1 MFLAV
6 SISIETVNNSD
17 GSNKLKLINSILQ
30 IKYALN
36 NGLVVLYIFEYQGMS
51 MSSKNCLNFS
61 VTKNYFRFY

>member
-17 GSNKLKLINSILQ
+17 GSNKLKLINS
-30 IKYALN
+30 KYALN

-61 VTKNYFRFY
+61 LTKNYMYFRFY

>member
-36 NGLVVLYIFEYQGMS
+36 NDLVVLYIFEYQGMG

-61 VTKNYFRFY
+61 LTTNYFRFY